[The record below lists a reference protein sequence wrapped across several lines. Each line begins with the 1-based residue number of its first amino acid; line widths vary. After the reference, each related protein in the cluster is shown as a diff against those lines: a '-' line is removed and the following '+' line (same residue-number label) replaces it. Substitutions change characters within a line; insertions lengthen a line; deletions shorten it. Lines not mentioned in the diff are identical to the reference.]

1 MNNYSMTTDILDVII
16 NEDPFEHL
24 RYLNK
29 EDYHLVGLS
38 EDSKFIKD
46 GWEVYMAGTDD
57 SWYFLYHPER
67 HLISMRFTRKSCL
80 YGTLKKRCIRAK
92 TEAKVSTKPTGLG
105 DRVERIAQPIAR
117 VIDKV
122 AGTNI
127 QGCKACQ
134 KRKEYLNKKFPE
146 T

>member
-1 MNNYSMTTDILDVII
+1 VVDFFIWIKIKVITDNYIV
-16 NEDPFEHL
+16 
-24 RYLNK
+24 
-29 EDYHLVGLS
+29 
-38 EDSKFIKD
+38 
-46 GWEVYMAGTDD
+46 
-57 SWYFLYHPER
+57 
-67 HLISMRFTRKSCL
+67 
-80 YGTLKKRCIRAK
+80 KKR
-92 TEAKVSTKPTGLG
+92 KPEQPRDPVVRVGPQPEPKKPMEIPKPIGLG

-127 QGCKACQ
+127 QGCGACQ